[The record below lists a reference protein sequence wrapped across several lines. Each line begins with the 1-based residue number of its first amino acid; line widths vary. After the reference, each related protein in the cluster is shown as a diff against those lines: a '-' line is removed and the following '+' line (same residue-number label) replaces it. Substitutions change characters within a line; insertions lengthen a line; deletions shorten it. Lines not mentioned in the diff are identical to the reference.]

1 MTNPI
6 RSTRLSLSLSQVEFS
21 KRMGISRSTL
31 IREEHA
37 KEPSR
42 VYVLAALQLAN
53 QSRVCDGI

>member
-1 MTNPI
+1 MTPNPI

-37 KEPSR
+37 ERPSR
-42 VYVLAALQLAN
+42 VYVLAAQALAKT
-53 QSRVCDGI
+53 

>member
-1 MTNPI
+1 MTPNPI

-37 KEPSR
+37 EKPSR
-42 VYVLAALQLAN
+42 VYVLAAQALARDAAE
-53 QSRVCDGI
+53 S

>member
-1 MTNPI
+1 MNPI

-42 VYVLAALQLAN
+42 VYVLAAQGLKTE
-53 QSRVCDGI
+53 SEK